1 MASTTFLPLGALRAK
16 LDMSAKVS
24 SVSTGQPLTMVSD
37 SGNGAIIVLPCGD
50 DEIPHYVGGVTP
62 CQKAVAGS
70 VHTLYP
76 GAPISLGG
84 TVVRGDKLMVSG
96 GQFIKA
102 TTGKKAICCA
112 ASDGGAG
119 DIIQAAPIPVVA

>member
-1 MASTTFLPLGALRAK
+1 MASTTFLPLGAMRAK

-24 SVSTGQPLTMVSD
+24 SASTGQPLTMVSD
-37 SGNGAIIVLPCGD
+37 NGNGAIMVLPCAD
-50 DEIPHYVGGVTP
+50 DVVPDYVGGVTS

-70 VHTLYP
+70 IHPIYP

-84 TVVRGDKLMVSG
+84 TVVKGDKLMVSS

>member
-1 MASTTFLPLGALRAK
+1 MASTTFLPLGAMRAN

-24 SVSTGQPLTMVSD
+24 SASTGQPLTMVSD
-37 SGNGAIIVLPCGD
+37 NGKGAIMVLPCAD
-50 DEIPHYVGGVTP
+50 DVVPDYVGGVTS

-70 VHTLYP
+70 IHPIYP

-96 GQFIKA
+96 GQFVKA
-102 TTGKKAICCA
+102 TSGKKAVCCA

>member
-1 MASTTFLPLGALRAK
+1 MASTTFLPLGAMRAK

-24 SVSTGQPLTMVSD
+24 SASTGQPLTMVSD
-37 SGNGAIIVLPCGD
+37 NGNGAIMVLPCAD
-50 DEIPHYVGGVTP
+50 DVVPDYVGGVAP
-62 CQKAVAGS
+62 VQKAVAGS
-70 VHTLYP
+70 IHPIYA

-96 GQFIKA
+96 GQFVKA